1 MTFIQSAF
9 CALLS
14 LLFAQRSFVIGQNLR
29 NDECLISNRHTEVV
43 PDADVTIGVL
53 LNVHQP
59 GKGIYGCGL
68 KIYDTCGN
76 QGAAVSQLTEWFPEL
91 FSDSE
96 SCLAKSN
103 ASDRILGLIDTTRLT
118 SLPHVIGSL
127 HDYAIPI
134 IPLDFRSAISPDHLA
149 MTIAEV
155 ALDMEWNKIAVLHT
169 SDKHS
174 IRLTETL
181 GHLAAIGNL
190 CIVKVKSIQW
200 KEDEGILSGR
210 KLYGKLLNSL
220 AVELEDKTPV
230 IVIGYGLIIQRFIQA
245 MAENLQMVA
254 RFQWIFSWIP
264 DMDSL
269 TSLANALNE
278 RNIFSVAVYPQAV
291 LCSNHR
297 LLVSP
302 GQVLL
307 RTSRAIPSIH
317 ALFTYA
323 HALRKAWEIKCSGR
337 PGACSSFQQMS
348 GREFMWQYLKPLEF
362 TLRAN
367 NRSPPEVS
375 GQKFRGSQLGR
386 VDNIHLGLTLYTFNK
401 TVGVE
406 PRQLVFYDSVRSHV
420 VDSHFEYYPST
431 CSTSGCTYCVKI
443 VHGQLEGSKEMPDEF
458 VMIDQRADVIIPVL
472 LPIHKPGSSPLEC
485 STAINN
491 DAILDLEAALW
502 TLDKINNDAQFL
514 PGVRLGAVVI
524 DTCGSVLKV
533 AQHLSSFLTES
544 SEELDS
550 ISMLA
555 VVSATSPEVAAIA
568 ESILSPLNLTSV
580 STEDLSTDKK
590 RDSYGLQTAASAK
603 TKSKA
608 IVEVLM
614 HFGWTFV
621 TVVHS
626 TDYDSFRGLRAFT
639 TEVKYASICID
650 VQLSMEGVDNTETG
664 LLNLHKIIRKL
675 VDSRNRGVAVVIL
688 FLSDHDTGL
697 FFSAFQKATADGLV
711 ARNDFVWL
719 RNGVREVDLDILE
732 KFGKDISGSLVFREA
747 FKEVQ
752 EFVTHFRRLSPETNK
767 RNPWFQKYTE
777 ERARCTDPECT
788 GSLRNAG
795 TVKVMQAVL
804 SIASGLARFRNEFCK
819 AERGLCHHLLRQP
832 SLRLNLNKYIRH
844 TASARPDEKKSIFIF
859 KDDGVGDVPIEIF
872 NMKRGSKKTFNYQQV
887 AVFNNHLT
895 TLANMVTYGN
905 HGEEFPMMNT
915 VSECRSECGRCESPN
930 SRFLVVRSKDQLYL
944 GATFGVHKSS
954 LNTLECGELDSSVGI
969 QHVEAF
975 LWALDQV
982 NNDPRILPGVT
993 LGGVVFDTCNSRTKT
1008 SQIIFDFFSQPSPS
1022 QTEARP
1028 KLLFPDDV
1036 MGFIADQHYNVV
1048 KPVVDLTISHQ
1059 VTTLA
1064 PEVTSSEFNNL
1075 NWYDYVLRLSLPN
1088 VLIADAMVRI
1098 LKLFRWN
1105 YISVVHSHR
1114 NHQERDLFQN
1124 FKAGSDK
1131 NHIQLALTE
1140 RVPDIE
1146 ASWLT
1151 ILRRLKSK
1159 RDDGARVVVL
1169 LLSGDHLKRFFQSLQ
1184 MITEE
1189 GSEKFGHFVWITYEN
1204 LEVFQKFHKYSV
1216 GALSVRQ
1223 VADHVPGFQEYFQR
1237 LNIRMNLRNIWF
1249 REYWEH
1255 VFGCRGTACYS
1266 GHQSG
1271 FHDVPLFQDPGV
1283 KNVVSSVFA
1292 LAHSLEV
1299 ARAHFCPGR
1308 SRGICVQMKESPES
1322 RELILNSTKNAQ
1334 VVENGRIRK
1343 LFTENNYGTKGL
1355 DILNFRQ
1362 VGNNAHSFV
1371 KIGHY
1376 TEAEGLDVDM
1386 NKIDGFDNSGHEYNL
1401 QKVVSSCLKSDG
1413 CGNQIVFRLPTVM
1426 KWIPK
1431 ITVTSLHL

>member
-59 GKGIYGCGL
+59 GKGIYGCGNTTLEGVETYEVLRWAVSLLNQQERVINGQNITDTFIPGIKIGL

-76 QGAAVSQLTEWFPEL
+76 QGAAVSQLTEWFPEIL
-91 FSDSE
+91 SDSE

-291 LCSNHR
+291 RQLENYWAELQDLGSTTLQENRWFLEYIMSSKNCSVRGLEGLQFKNLPVCSNHR

-608 IVEVLM
+608 IVEALM

-697 FFSAFQKATADGLV
+697 FFSAFQKATVDGLV

-767 RNPWFQKYTE
+767 RNPWFQK
-777 ERARCTDPECT
+777 
-788 GSLRNAG
+788 
-795 TVKVMQAVL
+795 
-804 SIASGLARFRNEFCK
+804 I
-819 AERGLCHHLLRQP
+819 H
-832 SLRLNLNKYIRH
+832 
-844 TASARPDEKKSIFIF
+844 
-859 KDDGVGDVPIEIF
+859 
-872 NMKRGSKKTFNYQQV
+872 
-887 AVFNNHLT
+887 
-895 TLANMVTYGN
+895 
-905 HGEEFPMMNT
+905 
-915 VSECRSECGRCESPN
+915 
-930 SRFLVVRSKDQLYL
+930 
-944 GATFGVHKSS
+944 
-954 LNTLECGELDSSVGI
+954 
-969 QHVEAF
+969 
-975 LWALDQV
+975 
-982 NNDPRILPGVT
+982 
-993 LGGVVFDTCNSRTKT
+993 
-1008 SQIIFDFFSQPSPS
+1008 
-1022 QTEARP
+1022 
-1028 KLLFPDDV
+1028 
-1036 MGFIADQHYNVV
+1036 
-1048 KPVVDLTISHQ
+1048 
-1059 VTTLA
+1059 
-1064 PEVTSSEFNNL
+1064 
-1075 NWYDYVLRLSLPN
+1075 
-1088 VLIADAMVRI
+1088 
-1098 LKLFRWN
+1098 
-1105 YISVVHSHR
+1105 
-1114 NHQERDLFQN
+1114 
-1124 FKAGSDK
+1124 
-1131 NHIQLALTE
+1131 
-1140 RVPDIE
+1140 
-1146 ASWLT
+1146 
-1151 ILRRLKSK
+1151 
-1159 RDDGARVVVL
+1159 
-1169 LLSGDHLKRFFQSLQ
+1169 
-1184 MITEE
+1184 
-1189 GSEKFGHFVWITYEN
+1189 
-1204 LEVFQKFHKYSV
+1204 
-1216 GALSVRQ
+1216 
-1223 VADHVPGFQEYFQR
+1223 
-1237 LNIRMNLRNIWF
+1237 
-1249 REYWEH
+1249 
-1255 VFGCRGTACYS
+1255 
-1266 GHQSG
+1266 
-1271 FHDVPLFQDPGV
+1271 
-1283 KNVVSSVFA
+1283 
-1292 LAHSLEV
+1292 
-1299 ARAHFCPGR
+1299 
-1308 SRGICVQMKESPES
+1308 
-1322 RELILNSTKNAQ
+1322 
-1334 VVENGRIRK
+1334 
-1343 LFTENNYGTKGL
+1343 
-1355 DILNFRQ
+1355 
-1362 VGNNAHSFV
+1362 
-1371 KIGHY
+1371 
-1376 TEAEGLDVDM
+1376 
-1386 NKIDGFDNSGHEYNL
+1386 
-1401 QKVVSSCLKSDG
+1401 
-1413 CGNQIVFRLPTVM
+1413 
-1426 KWIPK
+1426 
-1431 ITVTSLHL
+1431 